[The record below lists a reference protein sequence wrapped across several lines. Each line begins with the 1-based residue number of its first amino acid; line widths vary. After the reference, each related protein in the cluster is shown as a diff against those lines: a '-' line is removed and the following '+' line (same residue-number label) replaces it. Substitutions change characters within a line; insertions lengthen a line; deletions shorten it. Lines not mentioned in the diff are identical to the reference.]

1 MAGVSPGIARKIFP
15 KVSRRLMAVTAAG
28 LAFAAFG
35 AASATAADLT
45 VKITD
50 AGGKPVR
57 YAVVTFAP
65 AGGAATA
72 LSARSGPYIM
82 AQKDQTFVPF
92 VLAVPQG
99 ASVGFPNQDRVNHH
113 VYSFSAA
120 QPFQLPLYGPG
131 QTRSV
136 KFEHSG
142 TIALGCN
149 IHDSMTAYIRVVDT
163 PYFATT
169 GEDGKVV
176 LKDVPATAGT
186 LMVWQPLMDGAT
198 HEVSRSFTMGA
209 GDASQGFEVKVHA
222 MAPMAGM
229 Y

>member
-1 MAGVSPGIARKIFP
+1 MAGVFP
-15 KVSRRLMAVTAAG
+15 KVSKWLKALLSVALAAAVVAI
-28 LAFAAFG
+28 AAFG

-50 AGGKPVR
+50 AAGKPVHD
-57 YAVVTFAP
+57 AVVTFAP
-65 AGGAATA
+65 AGGATIPV
-72 LSARSGPYIM
+72 SARGGPYTM
-82 AQKDQTFVPF
+82 AQKDRMFVPF

-99 ASVGFPNQDRVNHH
+99 ATVGFPNQDRVNHH

-136 KFEHSG
+136 KFEHAG

-149 IHDSMTAYIRVVDT
+149 IHDSMSAYIRVVDT
-163 PYFATT
+163 PWFATT
-169 GEDGKVV
+169 GDDGKVV
-176 LKDVPATAGT
+176 LKDVPAGPGT
-186 LMVWQPLMDGAT
+186 LTVWQPLMDGAG
-198 HEVSRSFTMGA
+198 HEISRPFTMGTS
-209 GDASQGFEVKVHA
+209 DAAQGFDVKVHA

>member
-1 MAGVSPGIARKIFP
+1 MTRVSGW
-15 KVSRRLMAVTAAG
+15 STA
-28 LAFAAFG
+28 LA
-35 AASATAADLT
+35 ATAVAVAAMGAFPVAAAQLT
-45 VKITD
+45 VKIAD

-57 YAVVTFAP
+57 DAVVTFTP
-65 AGGAATA
+65 AGGAPIPAD
-72 LSARSGPYIM
+72 LKSGAYVM
-82 AQKDQTFVPF
+82 AQKNITFVPF

-99 ASVGFPNQDRVNHH
+99 ATVSFPNRDRVNHH
-113 VYSFSAA
+113 VYSFSPA
-120 QPFQLPLYGPG
+120 QPFQLPLYGTG

-136 KFEHSG
+136 KFDHTG

-149 IHDSMTAYIRVVDT
+149 IHDTMSAYIRIVDT

-176 LKDVPATAGT
+176 LKDVPAGGGT
-186 LMVWQPLMDGAT
+186 LSVWQPLMDSANHT
-198 HEVSRSFTMGA
+198 VSQPFAMGA
-209 GDASQGFEVKVHA
+209 ADASQAVSVKIHA

>member
-1 MAGVSPGIARKIFP
+1 MARVSP
-15 KVSRRLMAVTAAG
+15 KVSQWSRAPTSALFALAAVAA
-28 LAFAAFG
+28 AAVG

-50 AGGKPVR
+50 AAGKPVHD
-57 YAVVTFAP
+57 AVVTFAL
-65 AGGAATA
+65 AGGATIPV
-72 LSARSGPYIM
+72 SARGGPYTM
-82 AQKDQTFVPF
+82 AQKDRTFVPF

-99 ASVGFPNQDRVNHH
+99 ATVGFPNQDRVNHH

-131 QTRSV
+131 QSRSV
-136 KFEHSG
+136 KFEHAG

-149 IHDSMTAYIRVVDT
+149 IHDSMSAYIRVVDT

-176 LKDVPATAGT
+176 LKDVPAGAGT
-186 LMVWQPLMDGAT
+186 LRVWQPLMDGAS
-198 HEVSRSFTMGA
+198 HEVSRPFTMGP
-209 GDASQGFEVKVHA
+209 GDAAQGFEVKVHA

>member
-1 MAGVSPGIARKIFP
+1 MTGVFP
-15 KVSRRLMAVTAAG
+15 KVSSKIFRRPKALLSVVLAAAAIAAV
-28 LAFAAFG
+28 G

-50 AGGKPVR
+50 AAGKPVR

-65 AGGAATA
+65 AGGVT
-72 LSARSGPYIM
+72 LPVSAKSGPYIM

-99 ASVGFPNQDRVNHH
+99 ATVGFPNQDRVNHH
-113 VYSFSAA
+113 VYSFSQA

-136 KFEHSG
+136 RFDHAG

-149 IHDSMTAYIRVVDT
+149 IHDSMSAYIRVVDT

-169 GEDGKVV
+169 GDDGKVV

-186 LMVWQPLMDGAT
+186 LAVWQPLMDGAG
-198 HEVSRSFTMGA
+198 HEVSRPFTMGSI
-209 GDASQGFEVKVHA
+209 DAAQGFEVKVHA

>member
-1 MAGVSPGIARKIFP
+1 MAR
-15 KVSRRLMAVTAAG
+15 VSRAVSQWAKAPGGKALATVALAAIA
-28 LAFAAFG
+28 LG

-50 AGGKPVR
+50 AAGKPVR
-57 YAVVTFAP
+57 DAVVTFAP
-65 AGGAATA
+65 AGGATMPV
-72 LSARSGPYIM
+72 SAKGGPYTL
-82 AQKDQTFVPF
+82 AQKDKTFVPF

-99 ASVGFPNQDRVNHH
+99 ATVGFPNQDRVNHH

-136 KFEHSG
+136 KFEHAG

-149 IHDSMTAYIRVVDT
+149 IHDSMSAYIRVVDT

-169 GEDGKVV
+169 GDDGKVV
-176 LKDVPATAGT
+176 LKDVPAAAGT
-186 LMVWQPLMDGAT
+186 LKVWQPLMDSAS

-209 GDASQGFEVKVHA
+209 GDATQGFEVKVHA

>member
-1 MAGVSPGIARKIFP
+1 MAA
-15 KVSRRLMAVTAAG
+15 AVATG
-28 LAFAAFG
+28 G
-35 AASATAADLT
+35 AATSARAADLT

-50 AGGKPVR
+50 AAGKPVR
-57 YAVVTFAP
+57 DAVVTFTP
-65 AGGAATA
+65 AGGQATT
-72 LSARSGPYIM
+72 SPGKGGPYVM
-82 AQKDQTFVPF
+82 AQKDKTFVPF

-99 ASVGFPNQDRVNHH
+99 ATVGFPNQDRVNHH

-136 KFEHSG
+136 KFEHAG

-149 IHDSMTAYIRVVDT
+149 IHDSMTAYIRVVAA

-169 GEDGKVV
+169 GDDGKVV
-176 LKDVPATAGT
+176 LKDVPAAAGI
-186 LMVWQPLMDGAT
+186 LAVWQPLMDAQG
-198 HEVSRSFTMGA
+198 HEVSRPFTMSA
-209 GDASQGFEVKVHA
+209 GDAAQGFEVKVHA

>member
-1 MAGVSPGIARKIFP
+1 MARVSPEVPQWLRA
-15 KVSRRLMAVTAAG
+15 LMSVG
-28 LAFAAFG
+28 LAAVVVVVATVG
-35 AASATAADLT
+35 APSATAADLT

-50 AGGKPVR
+50 ASGKPIHD
-57 YAVVTFAP
+57 AVVTFAL
-65 AGGAATA
+65 AGGATIPV
-72 LSARSGPYIM
+72 SARGGPYTM
-82 AQKDQTFVPF
+82 AQKDKTFVPF

-99 ASVGFPNQDRVNHH
+99 ATVGFPNQDRVNHH

-136 KFEHSG
+136 KFEHAG

-149 IHDSMTAYIRVVDT
+149 IHDSMSAYIRVVDT
-163 PYFATT
+163 PWFATT
-169 GEDGKVV
+169 GDDGKVV
-176 LKDVPATAGT
+176 LKDVPAGAGT
-186 LMVWQPLMDGAT
+186 LTVWQPLMDGAG
-198 HEVSRSFTMGA
+198 HEVSRPFTMGT
-209 GDASQGFEVKVHA
+209 GDAAQGFEVKVHA